1 VSAPETAAAGAPA
14 AGEHEEDV
22 VTKRKLIGRIV
33 SDRMTKTVVV
43 EVVRFKREAMYKKYI
58 RVRKRYK
65 AHDEKSEYKLGDR
78 VEIIEHRP
86 FSKHKR
92 WLVTRLIDRPAQELV
107 ARPAAEGEEGA
118 AS

>member
-1 VSAPETAAAGAPA
+1 VSSPETAA
-14 AGEHEEDV
+14 EHAEESV
-22 VTKRKLIGRIV
+22 VTRRRLIGRIV

-43 EVVRFKREAMYKKYI
+43 EVTRYKREAMYKKYI

-65 AHDEKSEYKLGDR
+65 AHDEKGEYKLGDR
-78 VEIIEHRP
+78 VEIVEHRP

-92 WLVTRLIDRPAQELV
+92 WMVIRLLERPAQELV
-107 ARPAAEGEEGA
+107 AKEPEESE